1 MAKPRNKPQAERDRI
16 LISKLYLEGHSQWE
30 IHTKLGISQATV
42 SRDIAILIRYWRISA
57 TKNIDTAMQIELTRI
72 NKLEMEYWQA
82 WERSKGESKKKSIK
96 QRGHKQQ
103 EGADVI
109 PVEISSQVED
119 RNGDPRYLQGVQWCV
134 ETRCKI
140 LGINAPIK
148 TETNLTGT
156 LTFADL
162 VKSIN
167 EPK

>member
-72 NKLEMEYWQA
+72 NKLEIEYWQA
-82 WERSKGESKKKSIK
+82 WERSKEENKKKSIK
-96 QRGHKQQ
+96 QKYITSELKQ
-103 EGADVI
+103 
-109 PVEISSQVED
+109 PLEISSATED